1 MTTPRRTGAVRIA
14 DVPPDILAALNAGEL
29 ETATLAE
36 CLAIDQMQL
45 VRHVFPTLQLE
56 RRIAALESE
65 LQQHSKLTAMRA
77 TRIIAADLASVVS
90 PDRRPRS
97 TWTRLRGHPSDTVRG
112 WAAFVIGLQPD
123 WSLADRLAALQPL
136 AADPHFGVREAAW
149 LAVRDSILAEIEH
162 AISQLTPWAGAAD
175 PLLRRFASEATRP
188 RGVWCAHSDR
198 LKAEPE
204 LGLPILEPLKNDDAK
219 YVRDSVGNWLND
231 AAKSRPDW
239 VREICA
245 RWSVESPTK
254 ATAEIAKRAQRSLP
268 TRPVG

>member
-1 MTTPRRTGAVRIA
+1 MTSSRRTGATRVA

-36 CLAIDQMQL
+36 CLAIDQIQL
-45 VRHVFPTLQLE
+45 VRNIFPNLRLK
-56 RRIAALESE
+56 RRIADLESE
-65 LQQHSKLTAMRA
+65 LRQQPKLTAMRA
-77 TRIIAADLASVVS
+77 TRIIAAALTNVVD
-90 PDRRPRS
+90 PDRQPRS
-97 TWTRLRGHPSDTVRG
+97 TWTRLCTHPSDTVRG

-136 AADPHFGVREAAW
+136 AADPHFGVREVSW
-149 LAVRDSILAEIEH
+149 MAVRDPILAEIEN
-162 AISQLTPWAGAAD
+162 AISQLAQWAGAAD

-254 ATAEIAKRAQRSLP
+254 ATAEIAKRAQRSLSI
-268 TRPVG
+268 R